1 MRRRDLITA
10 LGGSAAFWPRRAVA
24 QGLTNPDG
32 FADLIISGGTIL
44 TQDPS
49 QPRAQAL
56 ASKGEYILAVGAAD
70 DVAAYRGPQ
79 TRLIDLGGRTAIP
92 GIIDAHAHLEREGLK
107 SQRISLQGLR
117 SIGEILNVI
126 RAAAALAPKGEW
138 IATMPVGD
146 PPFYFG
152 GPDALAERRMPT
164 RYELDG
170 AAPDN
175 PVWIPGSFNNWGE
188 PPGAPRSI
196 AWRCKR
202 TASPRPRY

>member
-1 MRRRDLITA
+1 
-10 LGGSAAFWPRRAVA
+10 
-24 QGLTNPDG
+24 
-32 FADLIISGGTIL
+32 
-44 TQDPS
+44 
-49 QPRAQAL
+49 
-56 ASKGEYILAVGAAD
+56 VGAAD

-79 TRLIDLGGRTAIP
+79 TRLIDLGGHTAIP

-117 SIGEILNVI
+117 SVGEILNVI
-126 RAAAALAPKGEW
+126 RAAAARASKAEW

-175 PVWIPGSFNNWGE
+175 AVWIPGSFNNWGE